1 MMSEFEWPEGTEALL
16 DEILTDAY
24 GDDDQLWA
32 LRQAFEDNVKVPAD
46 AFVIG
51 EPVELVAIDY
61 DGNTRRGLTARC
73 RRQDGGEHVVAASE
87 VVFPDGSVGAM
98 HVAAYRKWLSLDPA
112 LHRPP
117 APTRRTRRHKAH
129 EEDLDLSASIELIVL
144 APKEQAPR
152 CRPGRLGQRPDPR
165 SSRPEGCRRPYRCA

>member
-1 MMSEFEWPEGTEALL
+1 MSEFEWPEGTEALL
-16 DEILTDAY
+16 DEILSDAY
-24 GDDDQLWA
+24 GYDEQLWA
-32 LRQAFEDNVKVPAD
+32 IRQALEYNVKVPAD

-61 DGNTRRGLTARC
+61 DGNTRRGLTAKC

-98 HVAAYRKWLSLDPA
+98 HVAAYRRWLGLDPA

-117 APTRRTRRHKAH
+117 PPTRRTRRHKA
-129 EEDLDLSASIELIVL
+129 ARKTSISV
-144 APKEQAPR
+144 
-152 CRPGRLGQRPDPR
+152 RP
-165 SSRPEGCRRPYRCA
+165 SNSSCSRPKSELLGAASSVPSARSPCVRGTCGTWSPARS